1 MLIIEQLDPGSSRVL
16 SGRIERRGG
25 CRTGSAGKL
34 QYSRV
39 RRVVLSDKNIS
50 ERINNHRG
58 RMSSTRAQKA
68 GTGAAVGVY
77 FRGVADIVGCEQ
89 IPARIER
96 HPLNRARFVTTAE
109 NLHQRTGGVVHV
121 NHVGGGA
128 DKDLTPCKRLCSA
141 AEDGSDLLEARGNTS
156 RHHQIASSRGAS
168 CAEPSHPAL
177 E

>member
-128 DKDLTPCKRLCSA
+128 DKDPTPGQRPCSRPQNRKY
-141 AEDGSDLLEARGNTS
+141 LLQARRKSPPQPQNS
-156 RHHQIASSRGAS
+156 NSRGAS
-168 CAEPSHPAL
+168 CAET
-177 E
+177 